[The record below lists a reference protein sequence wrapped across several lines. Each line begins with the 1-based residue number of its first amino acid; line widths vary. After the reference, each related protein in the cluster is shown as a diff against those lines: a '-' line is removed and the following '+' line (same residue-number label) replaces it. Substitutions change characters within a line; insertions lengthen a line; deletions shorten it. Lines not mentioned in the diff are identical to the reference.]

1 MKITIKVYEI
11 PNTPYVTDGTLIYSN
26 SKYGLRLLRQVWRQN
41 YMGQK
46 FKQYYNRT
54 SKRTTY
60 IFLNELQVYT
70 ENTPIHFEFENG
82 IIPVY

>member
-1 MKITIKVYEI
+1 MGK
-11 PNTPYVTDGTLIYSN
+11 
-26 SKYGLRLLRQVWRQN
+26 KY
-41 YMGQK
+41 
-46 FKQYYNRT
+46 KQYYNRT

-60 IFLNELQVYT
+60 IFLHALEGYT